1 MEQILRKRKETK
13 IVTLDQVLL
22 QAVEFANEEKERKR
36 RQKRLTLME

>member
-13 IVTLDQVLL
+13 IVTLDKVLL

>member
-13 IVTLDQVLL
+13 IVTLDKVLL

-36 RQKRLTLME
+36 PEN